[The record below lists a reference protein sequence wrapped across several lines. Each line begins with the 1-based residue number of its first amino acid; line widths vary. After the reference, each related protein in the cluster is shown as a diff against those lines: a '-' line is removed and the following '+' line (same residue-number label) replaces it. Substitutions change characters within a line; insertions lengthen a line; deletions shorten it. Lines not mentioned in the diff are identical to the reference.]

1 MGMRS
6 IGFKVALLALAF
18 GILQVASVQACEPDS
33 ILTLLRTEVESHTT
47 IRVDYHREV
56 HSLLFGDQKPE
67 SGQLWIAQP
76 NRYRIETAGQVY
88 VRGNDTLWTYSEAN
102 KQVTIRT
109 GDLNTAEFGPAG
121 FFGSLSDDF
130 IRVGCGTDQVDD
142 HDCWKV
148 RLAAKTETASI
159 QRITLWV
166 DMSSRLP
173 RMAEYVDYNE
183 ETSKVNFSTYKTDQ
197 AKDNQQF
204 TFAPPADADV
214 VVLPAKKSQE
224 KPE

>member
-1 MGMRS
+1 MGKRS
-6 IGFKVALLALAF
+6 IGLTVVLVLAF
-18 GILQVASVQACEPDS
+18 CVLHSTGVQACEPDS
-33 ILTLLRTEVESHTT
+33 ILTMLRTEVESHTT

-76 NRYRIETAGQVY
+76 NRYRVETNGQVY
-88 VRGNDTLWTYSEAN
+88 VRGNDTLWAYSEAN

-109 GDLNTAEFGPAG
+109 GDLNKAEFGPAG

-130 IRVGCGTDQVDD
+130 IRVGCGLDQVDD

-148 RLAAKTETASI
+148 RLAAKTETAAI

-166 DMSSRLP
+166 DAKSHLP

-183 ETSKVNFSTYKTDQ
+183 ETSKVTFSAYKTDQ
-197 AKDNQQF
+197 AKDRQQF
-204 TFAPPADADV
+204 TFFAPADAEV
-214 VVLPAKKSQE
+214 IVLPAKKSQE
-224 KPE
+224 NPE